1 MPCLLLFSRHFYGI
15 TLIFRKW
22 GAACRNTAGDCMSDD
37 IKSEQK
43 ESADRKVSES
53 CCYVVDPCCGY
64 VVDPC
69 GCYVDPCGCYVDPCC
84 C

>member
-1 MPCLLLFSRHFYGI
+1 MPYIDPFSWYHYGI
-15 TLIFRKW
+15 AEDLQKW
-22 GAACRNTAGDCMSDD
+22 GTAYRNKGGDYMSDD
-37 IKSEQK
+37 TKSENS
-43 ESADRKVSES
+43 ESSDRKVSES
-53 CCYVVDPCCGY
+53 CCYIVDPCGCR